1 VSEIL
6 SALAF
11 LHNIGVTH
19 ADLKPENILLCSEHK
34 GSQTVKII
42 DFGCASTEKRG
53 EETLFS
59 ERHERVNS
67 KPSIQ
72 SIGTKA
78 YWPPER
84 FLLPT
89 IEGVREAA
97 DLWAVGVILFI
108 MLVGV
113 HPFDVTGLATDEEI
127 EKGVQER
134 PPPMHLASHL
144 SPSARDF
151 IKSLMN
157 PNPNKRLTAITALQH
172 PWIRGDTASSDVIE
186 GSNTKLSMYQDLR
199 DTLATA
205 IFATLVDS
213 EHLRSDN
220 NKSMPQQSLT
230 ILLKRAFQVFDEEGK
245 GYVNE
250 NDIGRIVAKVTGTT
264 MSRSDRRAMLHA
276 TKKESATDG
285 LSLSD
290 FSQLFPQLNHQHYK
304 RGENIYNPGDNG
316 DRMFFI
322 NSGKVEILSQKGH
335 LVATLCNGEFFGEGS
350 LLEHRNYRVT
360 TARAS
365 TPVDLIAVNKEDFAK
380 YFASGEVV
388 KQSLKLKHRERI
400 LAQAKQ
406 LIRLQT
412 NFSKRK
418 LSEGELVF
426 VEGDVGKSMFLVDE
440 GSLEARHGGKTLH
453 HLEIGDSFG
462 ESSLLFS
469 RPRSSSV
476 ICTSKVCGIYE
487 MKGSDFLLLLQS
499 DPEHA
504 AALRDMCR
512 KKMLQKAIKSSR
524 FGDDVSRAFKA
535 ADKDQSGT
543 LSLKEMKDLMLKLGT
558 NSEIPE
564 REIMALLKSLDTDD
578 DGQESLGLC
587 MSLFDCLFKPYTL
600 TEVTSSLF
608 SS

>member
-1 VSEIL
+1 
-6 SALAF
+6 
-11 LHNIGVTH
+11 
-19 ADLKPENILLCSEHK
+19 
-34 GSQTVKII
+34 
-42 DFGCASTEKRG
+42 
-53 EETLFS
+53 
-59 ERHERVNS
+59 
-67 KPSIQ
+67 
-72 SIGTKA
+72 
-78 YWPPER
+78 
-84 FLLPT
+84 
-89 IEGVREAA
+89 
-97 DLWAVGVILFI
+97 
-108 MLVGV
+108 
-113 HPFDVTGLATDEEI
+113 
-127 EKGVQER
+127 
-134 PPPMHLASHL
+134 
-144 SPSARDF
+144 
-151 IKSLMN
+151 
-157 PNPNKRLTAITALQH
+157 
-172 PWIRGDTASSDVIE
+172 
-186 GSNTKLSMYQDLR
+186 MYQDLR
-199 DTLATA
+199 DKLASG
-205 IFATLVDS
+205 IFAALVDS
-213 EHLRSDN
+213 EHLRSGN

-230 ILLKRAFQVFDEEGK
+230 NLLKSAFQVFDEEGK

-250 NDIGRIVAKVTGTT
+250 DDVGRILFKVTGTA
-264 MSRSDRRAMLHA
+264 MSRSDSRAMLHA

-322 NSGKVEILSQKGH
+322 NSGKVEILSKKGH

-350 LLEHRNYRVT
+350 LLEKRMYRVT

-380 YFASGEVV
+380 YFASGELV
-388 KQSLKLKHRERI
+388 KQSLKLKHKERI

-412 NFSKRK
+412 NFSKRQ
-418 LSEGELVF
+418 LSEGEIVF
-426 VEGDVGKSMFLVDE
+426 EEGDIGRSMFLVDE

-499 DPEHA
+499 DSEHA

-512 KKMLQKAIKSSR
+512 KKMLQKAVKSSR
-524 FGDDVSRAFKA
+524 GGDVTRAFNA

-543 LSLKEMKDLMLKLGT
+543 LSLKEMKDLMLQLGT

-564 REIMALLKSLDTDD
+564 REIMALLKSLDTDE
-578 DGQESLGLC
+578 DGQVTLEDILES
-587 MSLFDCLFKPYTL
+587 MKLFK
-600 TEVTSSLF
+600 E
-608 SS
+608 